1 MFVAQIRSICLLFFG
16 SYSAF
21 NRTHRIGQTRKT
33 FVWRYIVE
41 DTVEV
46 KIDKLRMEHQED
58 QLEDSINDRKKSI
71 FNAGGIDGGFQSQE
85 ELFEILQP

>member
-1 MFVAQIRSICLLFFG
+1 M
-16 SYSAF
+16 
-21 NRTHRIGQTRKT
+21 HRIGQTRKT
-33 FVWRYIVE
+33 YVWRYIVE

-58 QLEDSINDRKKSI
+58 QLEDFINDRKKSI
-71 FNAGGIDGGFQSQE
+71 FKAGGIDGGFQSQE

>member
-1 MFVAQIRSICLLFFG
+1 M
-16 SYSAF
+16 
-21 NRTHRIGQTRKT
+21 HRIGQTRKT

-41 DTVEV
+41 GTVEV

-58 QLEDSINDRKKSI
+58 QLEDFINDRKKSI
-71 FNAGGIDGGFQSQE
+71 FKAGGIDGGFQSQE